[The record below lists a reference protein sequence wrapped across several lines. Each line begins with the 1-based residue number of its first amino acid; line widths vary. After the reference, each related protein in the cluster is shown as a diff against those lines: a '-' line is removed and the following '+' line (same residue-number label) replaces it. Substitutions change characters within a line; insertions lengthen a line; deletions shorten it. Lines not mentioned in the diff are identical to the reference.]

1 MIPWLLPAKKAAPLY
16 ERLLREIKALE
27 RLAIACGRKIR
38 PRKQ

>member
-1 MIPWLLPAKKAAPLY
+1 MIPWLLSPKKAAPIY
-16 ERLLREIKALE
+16 AKLLREMQWLE